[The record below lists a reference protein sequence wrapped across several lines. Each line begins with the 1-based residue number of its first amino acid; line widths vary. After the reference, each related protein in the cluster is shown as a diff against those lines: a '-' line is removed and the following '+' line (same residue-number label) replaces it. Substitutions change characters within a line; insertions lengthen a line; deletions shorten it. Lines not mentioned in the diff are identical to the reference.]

1 MTSRLVMLGTGGALE
16 TATRDNTSLAFD
28 LGDRAVLVDCPGS
41 VGLKLLRAG
50 IDPVRLAAVVVTH
63 GHPDHIYG
71 FPSLVH
77 NLWMIDRERPVGRL
91 PVHAPAEE
99 IRKLQDLLAIFDL
112 DRRATFLEYHPLPET
127 PGAEFFVQDG
137 HRLSAHPVDHGPPA
151 YAVRWDTAGGRRVV
165 HSTDTRPVDALAEFG
180 RGADFFLHEA
190 TYAGVDADLARQGG
204 HSTAAQAG
212 RLATM
217 AGARRLLLLHLVYY
231 AAPELWVADAMTAF
245 ACPVEVPDDG
255 AVYPLD

>member
-1 MTSRLVMLGTGGALE
+1 MPRLVILGTGGALE
-16 TATRDNTSLAFD
+16 TAIRDNTSLVFD
-28 LGDRAVLVDCPGS
+28 LGGRAVLVDCPGS
-41 VGLKLLRAG
+41 VYLKLLRAG
-50 IDPVRLAAVVVTH
+50 IDPVRLAAVVITH
-63 GHPDHIYG
+63 GHPDHTYG

-91 PVHAPAEE
+91 PVYAPGEE
-99 IRKLQDLLAIFDL
+99 IQKLRALLAIFDL
-112 DRRATFLEYHPLPET
+112 DRRAAFLEYHPLPEA
-127 PGAEFFVQDG
+127 PGAEFFMQDG

-151 YAVRWDTAGGRRVV
+151 YAVRWDTVGGRRVM

-190 TYAGVDADLARQGG
+190 TYNSVEAALAHQGG

-212 RLATM
+212 RLAAM
-217 AGARRLLLLHLVYY
+217 AGAKRLLLLHLVDY
-231 AAPELWVADAMTAF
+231 AVPERWVADAMTAF
-245 ACPVEVPDDG
+245 AGPVEVPDDG